1 MDRIIRFQLI
11 DMATGVPLV
20 KHFKLM
26 HIMFTGEVSFCLLS
40 GLSKC
45 VTKTNS
51 FELMCL
57 TLLSPMFL

>member
-1 MDRIIRFQLI
+1 
-11 DMATGVPLV
+11 MATEVPLV
-20 KHFKLM
+20 KDFKLM